1 MSAVRCVKSAVL
13 GRHWRAAVIAAAG
26 FATMVGTSTVA
37 VVAGA
42 GAAEAHAP
50 SPVAGGEGGKDAEGK
65 ESKKESKGD
74 KGGHDKGKGGHDK
87 GDKGGHEGRGE
98 DGGGKKW
105 GGDHEDDGKE
115 YVECDP
121 NALVAALVELNEN
134 RGGDLVLAKDC
145 TYTLTTNL
153 DGNGLPRIT
162 QPISIFGH
170 GATIARAAN
179 ADQFRLFEV
188 GPGGDLKLRK
198 LTLTRGKAAAGDE
211 GGAIRVS
218 PAGRLE
224 LDDVTVRENGTD
236 ILADNDAGGLQND
249 GIATVRNS
257 VFHRN
262 SGEDGAAIANNDA
275 KIEIIDSEI
284 TGNIADPDDGFGA
297 LYNSGTMRV
306 RDSLI
311 SHNDSVDGGGV
322 HNDGVLEIE
331 NSTIA
336 HNFAADDG
344 GAIDSDDGPLYLRD
358 SVVKGN
364 TAAVDGGGL
373 SLTEPA
379 SVVGSEIVDNALTAS
394 EATGAGVFVS
404 MGGGEDATSIRD
416 SKIIGNQA
424 PGNAASGGGI
434 FNVENDGELRL
445 TDVKVARNLSDDP
458 AGGVNNNGTL
468 FTYGKV
474 RIIDNVPTNCDGGGS
489 PVPNCFG

>member
-50 SPVAGGEGGKDAEGK
+50 SPVAGGKGGEG
-65 ESKKESKGD
+65 KESKGD
-74 KGGHDKGKGGHDK
+74 KGGHGK

-98 DGGGKKW
+98 DGGGRKW

-198 LTLTRGKAAAGDE
+198 LTLTRGESAVDQE

-224 LDDVTVRENGTD
+224 LNDVKVTDNTVDDLLED
-236 ILADNDAGGLQND
+236 DAGGLSSE

-262 SGEDGAAIANNDA
+262 SGEDGAAIDNDEG
-275 KIEIIDSEI
+275 KMEIIDTEI

-297 LYNSGTMRV
+297 VYNDDGGSMRI
-306 RDSLI
+306 RNSLI
-311 SHNDSVDGGGV
+311 SHNTADDGGGV
-322 HNDGVLEIE
+322 HNDAVLEIE
-331 NSTIA
+331 KSTIA
-336 HNFAADDG
+336 HNFAATDG
-344 GAIDSDDGPLYLRD
+344 GGIEHDSGVLYLRD

-364 TAAVDGGGL
+364 TSAEDGAGL
-373 SLTEPA
+373 SLSEPA
-379 SVVGSEIVDNALTAS
+379 SIVDSEISDNALTGSDAI
-394 EATGAGVFVS
+394 GAGIWIELDEEEAV
-404 MGGGEDATSIRD
+404 SIRR
-416 SKIIGNQA
+416 SKVVRNQA
-424 PGNAASGGGI
+424 PGNGAQGGGI
-434 FNVENDGELRL
+434 FNTGEEASIGVLRL
-445 TDVKVARNLSDDP
+445 TDSKVAGNISDAA
-458 AGGVNNNGTL
+458 AGGVQNNGTVE
-468 FTYGKV
+468 TYGKV
-474 RIIDNVPTNCDGGGS
+474 
-489 PVPNCFG
+489 